1 MKFNIFSNKKK
12 KDESASIQATD
23 FLNPRDGNVKGL
35 KEDDKKEK
43 DIKTSDNKKEDK
55 LSKRDIRKAEKER
68 KAKEEKAKKEAKK
81 KAKEAKKKKIELEKE
96 KKKEEK
102 EEKKNNKKSKEENRE
117 EGVGIEEVKN
127 IESKDKEDIKDNE
140 ESQSKEKGKNESQL
154 SAQSESDHEFEK
166 SNILEINLVKDQINV
181 YFDWYKNIAML
192 VVFVFLSA
200 VLVAEIYL
208 ALSWWQS
215 ENDSAVGQEEQR
227 FIELSEET
235 REIRAQA
242 EEALTF
248 QTKLNR
254 ANYILDN
261 HLYWSNFFNY
271 LEKNTLE
278 NVQYKSFEGD
288 ILGNFTIPAVS
299 NNFPSL
305 GQQIY
310 QLQSDPNTL
319 EASISN
325 GEKLESTEENLE
337 QVEFEIDLKVSPKL
351 FKK

>member
-35 KEDDKKEK
+35 KEDDKKE
-43 DIKTSDNKKEDK
+43 DK

-68 KAKEEKAKKEAKK
+68 KAKEEKAEKKARQKEKEAESKR
-81 KAKEAKKKKIELEKE
+81 KEEKKKK
-96 KKKEEK
+96 EK
-102 EEKKNNKKSKEENRE
+102 EETKNNKKSKKENEE
-117 EGVGIEEVKN
+117 EGITIEEVKN
-127 IESKDKEDIKDNE
+127 IESKDKEKIEDIE
-140 ESQSKEKGKNESQL
+140 ELQSKEKGSNESQS
-154 SAQSESDHEFEK
+154 SAQSESEHEFEK